1 MGHPTRRG
9 EVGAV
14 RETVN
19 TLKQKGIIQTIVDMQ
34 SPATL
39 DGGDV
44 LVMVVIVS
52 YCSDE
57 CSPQKSL

>member
-44 LVMVVIVS
+44 LVMVVLCV
-52 YCSDE
+52 
-57 CSPQKSL
+57 LLL